1 MAIKTVTTPKD
12 RAKMAG
18 ARNTRKAVDK
28 ADARDRDTKRNWSGR
43 GTSGDEI
50 ANKEKDLTRSLF
62 INDMI
67 TAMNAEDT
75 DVANAERYGRD
86 AYKSRGFGQGNK
98 KEPENKG
105 SLNYAAGGKLEMV
118 KKDGK
123 SVPAFAADGVGKM
136 NMGGM
141 NMGGMMGYKKGGK
154 IDGIAMKGKTKGR
167 MC

>member
-1 MAIKTVTTPKD
+1 VTTPKD

-67 TAMNAEDT
+67 TAMNSR
-75 DVANAERYGRD
+75 RYGR
-86 AYKSRGFGQGNK
+86 SQ
-98 KEPENKG
+98 
-105 SLNYAAGGKLEMV
+105 
-118 KKDGK
+118 
-123 SVPAFAADGVGKM
+123 
-136 NMGGM
+136 
-141 NMGGMMGYKKGGK
+141 
-154 IDGIAMKGKTKGR
+154 
-167 MC
+167 C